1 MVLAD
6 TTLVYFSKNWK
17 TNFQMKRII
26 KKIFPKS
33 RSNED
38 GIFFGKIEKIIG
50 FKPVTLLFYQ
60 KAFTHRSANRTD
72 DSGNP
77 LNYERL
83 EFLGDAM
90 LSSVIAAHLYNK
102 VPTGDEGYL
111 TKMRSKIVSREHL
124 NELGRDLNLVA
135 MVDSKVPISNF
146 GENIHGNIFEALVG
160 AIFLDK
166 GYAFCEKFINKK
178 VIIPYVDIAKL
189 EGKVISYKSL
199 LIEWCQKEK
208 RTFHYEVFDDN
219 GNDGQRFFGVKLSID
234 DKVVAKARATSKKKA
249 EEIAS
254 KRAYFAFQEKINT
267 K

>member
-1 MVLAD
+1 ML
-6 TTLVYFSKNWK
+6 
-17 TNFQMKRII
+17 KRI
-26 KKIFPKS
+26 KNIFTKS
-33 RSNED
+33 RSHED
-38 GIFFGKIEKIIG
+38 GIFFNEIETIIG
-50 FKPVTLLFYQ
+50 FKPKSIIYFQ
-60 KAFTHRSANRTD
+60 KAFTHSSTNQID
-72 DSGNP
+72 EKGNP

-124 NELGRDLNLVA
+124 NELGRDLNLIKFVQ
-135 MVDSKVPISNF
+135 SKVPIQHF

-166 GYAFCEKFINKK
+166 GYDFCERFIQHR
-178 VIIPYVDIAKL
+178 VILPYVDILKL

-208 RTFHYEVFDDN
+208 KSYNFDVFDDN
-219 GNDGQRFFGVKLSID
+219 GIDEQKYFGVRLSID
-234 DKVVAKARATSKKKA
+234 NKIIAKARATSKKKA
-249 EEIAS
+249 EEKAAQ
-254 KRAYFAFQEKINT
+254 RAYFVFQEKIS
-267 K
+267 KK